1 MNVDIGVIIAFILY
15 FVVVLG
21 IGYYFYNRTHSM
33 EDYVLGGRELNPY
46 VSAMSAQASDM
57 SGWLLLGLPGA
68 IFVAGLGEIWIGIGL
83 AIGSYLAWLFVA
95 KRLRVY
101 SEKCGNALTVPEF
114 FSNRFRDEKGYLRLV
129 SSIVILVFF
138 TFYVTSGFVSGGNVF
153 ISIFGDID
161 YKVAVWITAGIIVVY
176 TFMGGFKAVC
186 WTDFVQA
193 LLMLVAIIVVPMAAL
208 GHIDGGWDHMVN
220 IVNSEVENFTNLG
233 WDGGQPITAIV
244 LISCLAWGL
253 GYFGMPHIIVRYMA
267 IKKPE
272 EVKVARRVGTAWIV
286 LALIGAALI
295 GMIGHGWAV
304 ANGVPVTN
312 PERIFLE
319 IIGSGMFV
327 SVIAG
332 VLYAALMAAV
342 MSTADSQLLVASS
355 AVTNDLYA
363 KYSKKE
369 VSDQKLMWISRCIV
383 VAVALLA
390 AVFAMDENSSIMS
403 LVSFAW
409 SGFGAAFGP
418 IMILALFWKRINAK
432 GALAGMLTGFIVDV
446 IWNTFFNAGGIIPG
460 LLKVDW
466 CVWNSGLYE
475 LAPAFILA
483 LIAAVIVSLLTEEPS
498 EEMQKEFDEATEG
511 SFW

>member
-1 MNVDIGVIIAFILY
+1 MDAITIIAFILY

-21 IGYYFYNRTHSM
+21 IGYYFYHKTHSM

-153 ISIFGDID
+153 ISIFGGDID

-193 LLMLVAIIVVPMAAL
+193 LLMLFAIIIVPLAAL
-208 GHIDGGWDHMVN
+208 GHIDGGWDNMIN
-220 IVNSEVENFTNLG
+220 IVNHEVDHFTSLG
-233 WDGGQPITAIV
+233 WDGGKPITAIV
-244 LISCLAWGL
+244 LVSCLAWGL

-267 IKKPE
+267 IKNPD
-272 EVKVARRVGTAWIV
+272 EVRIARRVGTAWIV
-286 LALIGAALI
+286 IALIGAALI
-295 GMIGHGWAV
+295 GMIGHAWAV
-304 ANGVPVTN
+304 DNGIVITN

-319 IIGSGMFV
+319 IIGSGIFATF
-327 SVIAG
+327 IAG
-332 VLYAALMAAV
+332 ILYAALMAAV

-363 KYSKKE
+363 KYAKGE
-369 VSDQKLMWISRCIV
+369 HSDTKLMWISRGIV
-383 VAVALLA
+383 IVVALLA

-475 LAPAFILA
+475 LLPAFILA
-483 LIAAVIVSLLTEEPS
+483 LIAAVVVSLLTEEPS